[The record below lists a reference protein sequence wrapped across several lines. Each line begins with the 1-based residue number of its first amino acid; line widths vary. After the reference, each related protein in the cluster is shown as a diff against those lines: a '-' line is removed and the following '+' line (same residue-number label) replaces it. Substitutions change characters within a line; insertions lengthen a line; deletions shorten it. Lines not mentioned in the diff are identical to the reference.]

1 MDDNLRVVIA
11 AAGAGSRMGS
21 RINKQYLLLNN
32 RPVLAYSLDIFEQF
46 EAVDEIVIVARASE
60 ISYCEEEIVRK
71 YKYRKVSRVVA
82 GGPERQDSVWAGLS
96 QLNDQTAYVAV
107 HDGARPLLSLDLLQ
121 ALYREARRWGAAIPG
136 VISRDTLKMVDRD
149 SFVSHTLDRNSVVA
163 VQTPQIFEFHEL
175 KKAYQ
180 EAFCDNFRATDDASL
195 FERYIGR
202 VKVVAGQ
209 YDNLKI
215 TTPEDIIIA
224 ESLLKA
230 RRHSK
235 GD

>member
-107 HDGARPLLSLDLLQ
+107 HDGARPLCPWTY
-121 ALYREARRWGAAIPG
+121 YRLCTGKPGAG
-136 VISRDTLKMVDRD
+136 
-149 SFVSHTLDRNSVVA
+149 
-163 VQTPQIFEFHEL
+163 
-175 KKAYQ
+175 
-180 EAFCDNFRATDDASL
+180 
-195 FERYIGR
+195 ERPY
-202 VKVVAGQ
+202 
-209 YDNLKI
+209 
-215 TTPEDIIIA
+215 PE
-224 ESLLKA
+224 
-230 RRHSK
+230 
-235 GD
+235 